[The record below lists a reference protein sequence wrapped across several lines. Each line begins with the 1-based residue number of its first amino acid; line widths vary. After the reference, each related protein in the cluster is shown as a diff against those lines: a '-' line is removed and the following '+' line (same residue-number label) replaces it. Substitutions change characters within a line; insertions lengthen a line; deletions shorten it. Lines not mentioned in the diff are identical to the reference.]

1 MFRESL
7 QSAQLLSFSLG
18 FTLEFRTAFASRAQR
33 CVPEMGG
40 RDREREGSLSSP
52 RIVGSSAFGSGAS
65 SGFSLGF
72 RLGLSVGAC

>member
-1 MFRESL
+1 VFRESL

-18 FTLEFRTAFASRAQR
+18 FTLGFRTAFASRAQR

-52 RIVGSSAFGSGAS
+52 RIVGVQ
-65 SGFSLGF
+65 
-72 RLGLSVGAC
+72 RLVQGLVQGLV